1 MEETNSGSS
10 LSPGSVNSIKTKHT
24 DRDSLLERGQ
34 KEMGRIHKVCLD
46 KVDATRNT

>member
-1 MEETNSGSS
+1 MEDTNSGSS
-10 LSPGSVNSIKTKHT
+10 LSSSSVTRIKIRHT
-24 DRDSLLERGQ
+24 DRDSLLERGK